1 MTGVFKDAGPAN
13 FKQQSMVETNSTVSV
28 YHCELYVAGTQIYLY
43 DVFANLYVVGG
54 VDQLSTFRTNLG
66 GWTRPAVRMFQVDP
80 TEEWVQ
86 MRSDEITVN
95 GVRLQGAS
103 QADQN
108 DGSLLILP
116 SGRSASIRKGFGRD
130 LMRAQRVVGTSSDPT
145 AVVFAL
151 IAELVE
157 IDGEKIV
164 YEDLLAMDLN
174 DVLAL
179 QSEVAG
185 ANFQGP
191 PPAPSRPLFT
201 SDSE

>member
-1 MTGVFKDAGPAN
+1 
-13 FKQQSMVETNSTVSV
+13 
-28 YHCELYVAGTQIYLY
+28 
-43 DVFANLYVVGG
+43 
-54 VDQLSTFRTNLG
+54 
-66 GWTRPAVRMFQVDP
+66 
-80 TEEWVQ
+80 
-86 MRSDEITVN
+86 MRSDDLTIN
-95 GVRLQGAS
+95 GVRLRDELEAETKERG
-103 QADQN
+103 
-108 DGSLLILP
+108 LLVLP
-116 SGRSASIRKGFGRD
+116 SGKAALIRKGCGRD
-130 LMRAQRVVGTSSDPT
+130 LMRAQRAVGTSSDPT

>member
-1 MTGVFKDAGPAN
+1 
-13 FKQQSMVETNSTVSV
+13 
-28 YHCELYVAGTQIYLY
+28 
-43 DVFANLYVVGG
+43 VVG
-54 VDQLSTFRTNLG
+54 V
-66 GWTRPAVRMFQVDP
+66 
-80 TEEWVQ
+80 
-86 MRSDEITVN
+86 
-95 GVRLQGAS
+95 
-103 QADQN
+103 
-108 DGSLLILP
+108 
-116 SGRSASIRKGFGRD
+116 
-130 LMRAQRVVGTSSDPT
+130 SSDPA

-191 PPAPSRPLFT
+191 PQVLSPPSSTL
-201 SDSE
+201 DSE

>member
-1 MTGVFKDAGPAN
+1 MKPDDLT
-13 FKQQSMVETNSTVSV
+13 
-28 YHCELYVAGTQIYLY
+28 I
-43 DVFANLYVVGG
+43 
-54 VDQLSTFRTNLG
+54 
-66 GWTRPAVRMFQVDP
+66 
-80 TEEWVQ
+80 
-86 MRSDEITVN
+86 N
-95 GVRLQGAS
+95 GVKLRETPEANPK
-103 QADQN
+103 DR
-108 DGSLLILP
+108 SLLILP
-116 SGRSASIRKGFGRD
+116 SGKSATIRKGFGRD
-130 LMRAQRVVGTSSDPT
+130 LMRAQRVVGVSSDPT

-191 PPAPSRPLFT
+191 PPAPSQPLFT

>member
-1 MTGVFKDAGPAN
+1 
-13 FKQQSMVETNSTVSV
+13 
-28 YHCELYVAGTQIYLY
+28 
-43 DVFANLYVVGG
+43 
-54 VDQLSTFRTNLG
+54 
-66 GWTRPAVRMFQVDP
+66 
-80 TEEWVQ
+80 
-86 MRSDEITVN
+86 MRSDDFTVN
-95 GVRLQGAS
+95 GVRLREAS
-103 QADQN
+103 DTEPR
-108 DGSLLILP
+108 DRTLLVLP
-116 SGRSASIRKGFGRD
+116 SGRTAMIRKGVGRD
-130 LMRAQRVVGTSSDPT
+130 LMRAQRVVGVSTDPT

-191 PPAPSRPLFT
+191 PPAPSQPSYT

>member
-1 MTGVFKDAGPAN
+1 
-13 FKQQSMVETNSTVSV
+13 
-28 YHCELYVAGTQIYLY
+28 
-43 DVFANLYVVGG
+43 
-54 VDQLSTFRTNLG
+54 
-66 GWTRPAVRMFQVDP
+66 
-80 TEEWVQ
+80 
-86 MRSDEITVN
+86 MRSDDVTVN
-95 GVRLQGAS
+95 GVKLREAPE
-103 QADQN
+103 AEPKDR
-108 DGSLLILP
+108 SLLVLP
-116 SGRSASIRKGFGRD
+116 SGKNATIRRGFGRD
-130 LMRAQRVVGTSSDPT
+130 LMRAQRVVGASSDPT

-157 IDGEKIV
+157 IDGEKIL

-191 PPAPSRPLFT
+191 PLAPSQPSFT

>member
-1 MTGVFKDAGPAN
+1 
-13 FKQQSMVETNSTVSV
+13 
-28 YHCELYVAGTQIYLY
+28 
-43 DVFANLYVVGG
+43 
-54 VDQLSTFRTNLG
+54 
-66 GWTRPAVRMFQVDP
+66 
-80 TEEWVQ
+80 
-86 MRSDEITVN
+86 MRSDDLTIN
-95 GVRLQGAS
+95 GVKLREAAEAEQ
-103 QADQN
+103 QYRR
-108 DGSLLILP
+108 LLILP
-116 SGRSASIRKGFGRD
+116 SGKSAAIRRGLGRD
-130 LMRAQRVVGTSSDPT
+130 LMRAQRVVGVSSDPN

-191 PPAPSRPLFT
+191 PPVPSQPSFT

>member
-1 MTGVFKDAGPAN
+1 MKSDH
-13 FKQQSMVETNSTVSV
+13 VS
-28 YHCELYVAGTQIYLY
+28 
-43 DVFANLYVVGG
+43 
-54 VDQLSTFRTNLG
+54 
-66 GWTRPAVRMFQVDP
+66 
-80 TEEWVQ
+80 
-86 MRSDEITVN
+86 VN
-95 GVRLQGAS
+95 GVELQDIAKS
-103 QADQN
+103 ERRDH
-108 DGSLLILP
+108 SVLVLP
-116 SGRSASIRKGFGRD
+116 SGKSAAIRKGCGRD
-130 LMRAQRVVGTSSDPT
+130 LMRAQRVVGASNDPN

-191 PPAPSRPLFT
+191 PPAHSQPWST

>member
-1 MTGVFKDAGPAN
+1 MTFDD
-13 FKQQSMVETNSTVSV
+13 
-28 YHCELYVAGTQIYLY
+28 L
-43 DVFANLYVVGG
+43 
-54 VDQLSTFRTNLG
+54 
-66 GWTRPAVRMFQVDP
+66 
-80 TEEWVQ
+80 
-86 MRSDEITVN
+86 TVN
-95 GVRLQGAS
+95 GVRLRATSEVDRRG
-103 QADQN
+103 QN
-108 DGSLLILP
+108 LLILP
-116 SGRSASIRKGFGRD
+116 SGKSAAIRKGFGRD
-130 LMRAQRVVGTSSDPT
+130 LMHAQRVVGISSDPN

-191 PPAPSRPLFT
+191 PPAPSQPSFT

>member
-1 MTGVFKDAGPAN
+1 
-13 FKQQSMVETNSTVSV
+13 
-28 YHCELYVAGTQIYLY
+28 
-43 DVFANLYVVGG
+43 
-54 VDQLSTFRTNLG
+54 
-66 GWTRPAVRMFQVDP
+66 
-80 TEEWVQ
+80 
-86 MRSDEITVN
+86 MRSDDVSVN
-95 GVRLQGAS
+95 GVKLQEAPE
-103 QADQN
+103 AERKDRT
-108 DGSLLILP
+108 LLTLP
-116 SGRSASIRKGFGRD
+116 SGKSAAIRRGFGRD
-130 LMRAQRVVGTSSDPT
+130 LMRAQRVVGVSSDPN

-191 PPAPSRPLFT
+191 PPAPSQPWST

>member
-1 MTGVFKDAGPAN
+1 
-13 FKQQSMVETNSTVSV
+13 
-28 YHCELYVAGTQIYLY
+28 
-43 DVFANLYVVGG
+43 
-54 VDQLSTFRTNLG
+54 
-66 GWTRPAVRMFQVDP
+66 
-80 TEEWVQ
+80 
-86 MRSDEITVN
+86 MRSDDLTIN
-95 GVRLQGAS
+95 GVRLGEEPPAEG
-103 QADQN
+103 N
-108 DGSLLILP
+108 DRGLLVLP
-116 SGRSASIRKGFGRD
+116 SGKTALIRKGCGRD

-174 DVLAL
+174 DVLSL

-191 PPAPSRPLFT
+191 PQAPSQPWST

>member
-1 MTGVFKDAGPAN
+1 
-13 FKQQSMVETNSTVSV
+13 
-28 YHCELYVAGTQIYLY
+28 
-43 DVFANLYVVGG
+43 
-54 VDQLSTFRTNLG
+54 
-66 GWTRPAVRMFQVDP
+66 
-80 TEEWVQ
+80 
-86 MRSDEITVN
+86 MRSDDLNVN

-103 QADQN
+103 GAERTDR
-108 DGSLLILP
+108 SLLVLP
-116 SGRSASIRKGFGRD
+116 SGKNATLRKGFGRD
-130 LMRAQRVVGTSSDPT
+130 LMRAQRVVGASSDPS

-191 PPAPSRPLFT
+191 PPAFSQASFT

>member
-1 MTGVFKDAGPAN
+1 
-13 FKQQSMVETNSTVSV
+13 
-28 YHCELYVAGTQIYLY
+28 
-43 DVFANLYVVGG
+43 
-54 VDQLSTFRTNLG
+54 
-66 GWTRPAVRMFQVDP
+66 
-80 TEEWVQ
+80 
-86 MRSDEITVN
+86 MRSDDLTVN
-95 GVRLQGAS
+95 GVRLRETSEAEPKGR
-103 QADQN
+103 
-108 DGSLLILP
+108 SLLVLP
-116 SGRSASIRKGFGRD
+116 SGRTAVIRKGCGRD
-130 LMRAQRVVGTSSDPT
+130 LMRAQRVVGASTDPT

-191 PPAPSRPLFT
+191 PLAPSQPSFT

>member
-1 MTGVFKDAGPAN
+1 
-13 FKQQSMVETNSTVSV
+13 
-28 YHCELYVAGTQIYLY
+28 
-43 DVFANLYVVGG
+43 
-54 VDQLSTFRTNLG
+54 
-66 GWTRPAVRMFQVDP
+66 
-80 TEEWVQ
+80 
-86 MRSDEITVN
+86 MRSDEISIN
-95 GVRLQGAS
+95 GVKIQDAS
-103 QADQN
+103 QGNSKERA
-108 DGSLLILP
+108 LLILP
-116 SGRSASIRKGFGRD
+116 SGKTALIRKGVGRD
-130 LMRAQRVVGTSSDPT
+130 LMRAQRVVGSSSDPT

-191 PPAPSRPLFT
+191 PPAPSQPSFT

>member
-1 MTGVFKDAGPAN
+1 MTSD
-13 FKQQSMVETNSTVSV
+13 
-28 YHCELYVAGTQIYLY
+28 
-43 DVFANLYVVGG
+43 DV
-54 VDQLSTFRTNLG
+54 
-66 GWTRPAVRMFQVDP
+66 
-80 TEEWVQ
+80 
-86 MRSDEITVN
+86 TVN
-95 GVRLQGAS
+95 GVKLREASGAERK
-103 QADQN
+103 DR
-108 DGSLLILP
+108 SLLVLP
-116 SGRSASIRKGFGRD
+116 SGKNAAIRRGFGRD
-130 LMRAQRVVGTSSDPT
+130 LMRAQRVMGASSDPN

-191 PPAPSRPLFT
+191 PPEPSPPSFT

>member
-1 MTGVFKDAGPAN
+1 MK
-13 FKQQSMVETNSTVSV
+13 
-28 YHCELYVAGTQIYLY
+28 
-43 DVFANLYVVGG
+43 
-54 VDQLSTFRTNLG
+54 
-66 GWTRPAVRMFQVDP
+66 
-80 TEEWVQ
+80 
-86 MRSDEITVN
+86 SDHFSVN
-95 GVRLQGAS
+95 GVELRDVS
-103 QADQN
+103 TDEKREH
-108 DGSLLILP
+108 SILILP
-116 SGRSASIRKGFGRD
+116 SGKRAAIRKGCGRD
-130 LMRAQRVVGTSSDPT
+130 LMRAQRVVGASNDPN

-164 YEDLLAMDLN
+164 YEDLLAMDLM

-191 PPAPSRPLFT
+191 PPAPSQPWST

>member
-1 MTGVFKDAGPAN
+1 MKPD
-13 FKQQSMVETNSTVSV
+13 
-28 YHCELYVAGTQIYLY
+28 ELTI
-43 DVFANLYVVGG
+43 
-54 VDQLSTFRTNLG
+54 
-66 GWTRPAVRMFQVDP
+66 
-80 TEEWVQ
+80 
-86 MRSDEITVN
+86 N
-95 GVRLQGAS
+95 GVKLQSAP
-103 QADQN
+103 QPELD
-108 DGSLLILP
+108 DRSLMVLP
-116 SGRSASIRKGFGRD
+116 SGRTAAIRKGVGRD
-130 LMRAQRVVGTSSDPT
+130 LMRAQRVVGMSSDPT

-191 PPAPSRPLFT
+191 PPAPSQPSFT

>member
-1 MTGVFKDAGPAN
+1 MK
-13 FKQQSMVETNSTVSV
+13 
-28 YHCELYVAGTQIYLY
+28 
-43 DVFANLYVVGG
+43 
-54 VDQLSTFRTNLG
+54 
-66 GWTRPAVRMFQVDP
+66 
-80 TEEWVQ
+80 
-86 MRSDEITVN
+86 SDDLTVN
-95 GVRLQGAS
+95 GVKLREAPETEPK
-103 QADQN
+103 DQ
-108 DGSLLILP
+108 SLLVLP
-116 SGRSASIRKGFGRD
+116 SGKNAVIRKGFGRD

-191 PPAPSRPLFT
+191 PLAPSQPSFT

>member
-1 MTGVFKDAGPAN
+1 MK
-13 FKQQSMVETNSTVSV
+13 SEHVS
-28 YHCELYVAGTQIYLY
+28 
-43 DVFANLYVVGG
+43 
-54 VDQLSTFRTNLG
+54 
-66 GWTRPAVRMFQVDP
+66 
-80 TEEWVQ
+80 
-86 MRSDEITVN
+86 VN
-95 GVRLQGAS
+95 GVELRDPAAKETRERS
-103 QADQN
+103 M
-108 DGSLLILP
+108 LLLP
-116 SGRSASIRKGFGRD
+116 SGKSAAIRKGCGRD
-130 LMRAQRVVGTSSDPT
+130 LMRAQRVVGTTSDPN

-191 PPAPSRPLFT
+191 PQAPSQPWST

>member
-1 MTGVFKDAGPAN
+1 V
-13 FKQQSMVETNSTVSV
+13 
-28 YHCELYVAGTQIYLY
+28 
-43 DVFANLYVVGG
+43 
-54 VDQLSTFRTNLG
+54 
-66 GWTRPAVRMFQVDP
+66 
-80 TEEWVQ
+80 TEEHNA
-86 MRSDEITVN
+86 MSSDDLNVN
-95 GVRLQGAS
+95 GVKLRGAS
-103 QADQN
+103 EAERTGRN
-108 DGSLLILP
+108 LLILP
-116 SGRSASIRKGFGRD
+116 SGKNASIRKGFGRD

-145 AVVFAL
+145 AIIFAL

-157 IDGEKIV
+157 IDGEKIL

-191 PPAPSRPLFT
+191 PPAPSRLSFT

>member
-1 MTGVFKDAGPAN
+1 
-13 FKQQSMVETNSTVSV
+13 
-28 YHCELYVAGTQIYLY
+28 
-43 DVFANLYVVGG
+43 
-54 VDQLSTFRTNLG
+54 
-66 GWTRPAVRMFQVDP
+66 
-80 TEEWVQ
+80 
-86 MRSDEITVN
+86 MRSDDVTVN
-95 GVRLQGAS
+95 GVKLREAPE
-103 QADQN
+103 AEPKDR
-108 DGSLLILP
+108 SLLILP
-116 SGRSASIRKGFGRD
+116 SGKNATIRRGFGRD
-130 LMRAQRVVGTSSDPT
+130 LMRAQRVVGVSGDPT

-191 PPAPSRPLFT
+191 PPSRLQPSFT

>member
-1 MTGVFKDAGPAN
+1 
-13 FKQQSMVETNSTVSV
+13 
-28 YHCELYVAGTQIYLY
+28 
-43 DVFANLYVVGG
+43 
-54 VDQLSTFRTNLG
+54 
-66 GWTRPAVRMFQVDP
+66 
-80 TEEWVQ
+80 

-191 PPAPSRPLFT
+191 PLAPSQPSFT